1 MNNLKQALFLYCLEQ
16 LERKRETFS
25 EALQNIEAD
34 RSSETKSSAG
44 DKYET
49 SREMMRQEMD
59 KLLDR
64 IRAVELD
71 QKILNALQEYKAV
84 KAVTHGSLVKTDNGI
99 FWIAISFGRTQMAEG
114 VEVMVISSDSPI
126 GAALMHKKVGDT
138 ASYNNKH
145 FTIEEIC

>member
-25 EALQNIEAD
+25 EALLKIEAD
-34 RSSETKSSAG
+34 RSTETKSSAG

-59 KLLDR
+59 KLVDR
-64 IRAVELD
+64 IKAVELD
-71 QKILNALQEYKAV
+71 QHILNTLQEYKAV
-84 KAVTHGSLVKTDNGI
+84 NSVTHGSLVKTDNGI
-99 FWIAISFGRTQMAEG
+99 FWIAISYGRAQMADG
-114 VEVMVISSDSPI
+114 VEIMVISSDSPI
-126 GAALMHKKVGDT
+126 GAALMHKKVRDT
-138 ASYNNKH
+138 VSFNGRD